1 MEEGN
6 SQEENS
12 VEKNSEKS
20 KEREIGGDRSRKE
33 GADRK
38 LGICSAKAIG
48 AGRFVENEEEQYP
61 LLWECCGLK
70 EEETLHQL
78 FACPDGEKVG
88 CKKFGEA
95 VCRVCQTLSET
106 FRKNL
111 YSYAPGGYKC
121 RNVCGQCGGGGLL
134 AGSSV

>member
-20 KEREIGGDRSRKE
+20 KEREKGGDRSRKE

-70 EEETLHQL
+70 EEETLYQL
-78 FACPDGEKVG
+78 FACPDGEKVDA
-88 CKKFGEA
+88 KNLEKQFAES
-95 VCRVCQTLSET
+95 VRLTET

-111 YSYAPGGYKC
+111 YSYAPGG
-121 RNVCGQCGGGGLL
+121 L
-134 AGSSV
+134 